1 MPVTGLPEAIGVVA
15 VVLVVAAIVLR
26 RFRSGGPGGEP

>member
-15 VVLVVAAIVLR
+15 VILVVAALVLR
-26 RFRSGGPGGEP
+26 RFKAGGGE